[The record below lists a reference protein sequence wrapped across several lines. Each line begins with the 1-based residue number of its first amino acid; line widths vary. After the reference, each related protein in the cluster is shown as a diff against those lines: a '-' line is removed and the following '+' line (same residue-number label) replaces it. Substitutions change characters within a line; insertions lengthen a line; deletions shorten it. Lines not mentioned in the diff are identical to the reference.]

1 MVLTFVLSIEQ
12 LIHKIRN
19 NRLRLGRSS
28 CVGIEAAPNT
38 SAKPQ
43 RNKMKHLG
51 D

>member
-1 MVLTFVLSIEQ
+1 MVLTIVLFIEQ

-19 NRLRLGRSS
+19 NRPRLGRSS

-38 SAKPQ
+38 SAKPELS
-43 RNKMKHLG
+43 KMEHLG